1 MWYAFWAVTLAFISL
16 AIIWYAM
23 YRENLEG
30 TGAAKGDPVRSS
42 LKFLDGITP
51 EVLHSTAPGK
61 KNVSPP
67 AAEPPVKASSPSK
80 ANTPP
85 KSASKTPPKKG
96 PKK

>member
-30 TGAAKGDPVRSS
+30 TGGAKGDPVRSS

-51 EVLHSTAPGK
+51 EALHTTAPGK
-61 KNVSPP
+61 KNVSPS
-67 AAEPPVKASSPSK
+67 AAPPVKASSPSK